1 MFLFLSKLLP
11 LLIYPL
17 GLSCVLLGIALV
29 WLWKFPRRSLIAIAT
44 ALLILFCSSNPMI
57 ASTLVQT
64 LEWQYLPPNP
74 MPTVEA
80 IVVLGG
86 ATRPQ
91 SPPRP
96 WIEVLESGDRVLY
109 GVKLYQSG
117 AAPLILFSGGRLSWK
132 EGRKSSAT
140 GQSATATAQGS
151 PSEAKDMADIAQAMG
166 VPPQAILLENES
178 LNTYENAVETAK
190 ILKQQQ
196 INRILLVTSAIHMPR
211 SMAIFKKQ
219 GFDVTA
225 APTDYWV
232 SEESLAEM
240 QGISSATFLNVLPDT
255 EALHLFTRALKEYI
269 GMGVYRAKGWL

>member
-1 MFLFLSKLLP
+1 MA
-11 LLIYPL
+11 I
-17 GLSCVLLGIALV
+17 I
-29 WLWKFPRRSLIAIAT
+29 WLWKFPRRSLLAIAT

-57 ASTLVQT
+57 ASTLVRT
-64 LEWQYLPPNP
+64 LEWQYFPPDP
-74 MPTVEA
+74 MPAVEA

-86 ATRPQ
+86 ATRPK

-96 WIEVLESGDRVLY
+96 WIEVLEAGDRVLY
-109 GVKLYQSG
+109 GIKLYQTG
-117 AAPLILFSGGRLSWK
+117 VAPLILFSGGRISWK
-132 EGRKSSAT
+132 EGRQSSVSTNPA
-140 GQSATATAQGS
+140 AANPAAAK
-151 PSEAKDMADIAQAMG
+151 PSEAKDMAEIAQAMG
-166 VPPQAILLENES
+166 VPQESILLENES

-190 ILKQQQ
+190 ILQQKQ

-232 SEESLAEM
+232 SQESLAEM
-240 QGISSATFLNVLPDT
+240 QGISSATFINVLPDT

-269 GMGVYRAKGWL
+269 GLGVYRLKGWL